1 MITEIEKVES
11 QILDQQQVIDF
22 DTREFTIEY
31 IVNKYLEGVEDDT
44 NEIYVPDY
52 QREFVWDEARQ
63 SKLIESIILGLPI
76 PLIFLAENS
85 QNDNRLEIVD
95 GSQRI
100 RTLSAFLN
108 DELILENLEKLNY
121 LNGYKYSNLNL
132 ARQRKFRNTPLRMIV
147 LSNKSTDEVRN
158 EIFERINRGSDL
170 LQAME
175 KRKGIYKGVFSNF
188 IYEVCAKNE
197 LFNKLTRIDSRQNK
211 RQEKEELILRFF
223 ALKDNFN
230 NFPKNQ
236 GIASFLDKYIDNQ
249 NKKFDYLK
257 DKKIFEYIEIDKK
270 LHEYYDDFTQML
282 NVIERYFEYGFSKN
296 SLPQVSRIYF
306 EALSVGVH
314 LALKD
319 NPNFTTSRER
329 VKKWINSNEFKATIS
344 GKYHTHIPQRI
355 KQRIFFVKDNLLKN
369 D

>member
-1 MITEIEKVES
+1 
-11 QILDQQQVIDF
+11 
-22 DTREFTIEY
+22 
-31 IVNKYLEGVEDDT
+31 
-44 NEIYVPDY
+44 
-52 QREFVWDEARQ
+52 
-63 SKLIESIILGLPI
+63 
-76 PLIFLAENS
+76 
-85 QNDNRLEIVD
+85 
-95 GSQRI
+95 
-100 RTLSAFLN
+100 
-108 DELILENLEKLNY
+108 
-121 LNGYKYSNLNL
+121 
-132 ARQRKFRNTPLRMIV
+132 MIV